1 MKNILRFAI
10 LSVILLG
17 AAVIPARADSGATL
31 SYELSGPISASWT
44 MSQNPTVLFPES
56 GIAFLVNV
64 PDLVVGGSSTPDL
77 IAFFNLEGDEGG
89 LNSATDAIPDFTGP
103 QLYTGDETTPFML
116 TGTFNLFDTING
128 GTEVLTVKVV
138 PEPGTLLLLSAGILV
153 VAWKRKGGL
162 APVR

>member
-1 MKNILRFAI
+1 MKSILRFAI
-10 LSVILLG
+10 LSAILLG

-31 SYELSGPISASWT
+31 SYDLSGPISASWT

-64 PDLVVGGSSTPDL
+64 PDLVVGGSSTPDF

-103 QLYTGDETTPFML
+103 QLYTGNENNPTML
-116 TGTFNLFDTING
+116 TGNFDLFNAVNG

-138 PEPGTLLLLSAGILV
+138 PEPGTLLFLSTGILLI
-153 VAWKRKGGL
+153 AWKRKGAP